1 MILFCSTNNSI
12 IIIVKLNLN
21 IKNIQNNLII
31 CSDDRSIKLWIK
43 KEKYK

>member
-31 CSDDRSIKLWIK
+31 CSGDRSIKLWIK